1 MFDNTPNILFTII
14 IILIMQDFDLLFVQK
29 TLINMFEKF
38 FDVKEVVLTPIAGS
52 GSDRLYFRGRAHS
65 VSCIATYVPDAAEGE
80 CFVGLAR
87 DFLKC
92 GISVPKIYDVSSDF
106 HYYLQEDLGDESLFS
121 LLKSPD
127 AERLV
132 KETLL
137 RLATLQKTPENEWK
151 SDCLNHDFSN
161 RQIMW
166 DLNYF
171 KYEYLKPRN
180 VVFDEDKLE
189 NDFERLA
196 KTLLST
202 PDEFCGFMMRDCQS
216 RNVMITPSG
225 PVFIDFQGG
234 RRGPALYDAVSFLW
248 QARAAFTDE
257 FRKLMLDFY
266 CMAYCNGDDR
276 KKKEMLS
283 LLDEFVLFRTLQV
296 LGAYGFRGLV
306 QKKSH
311 FLLSIPGA
319 LANLKTIL
327 DKGVLGV
334 YPELMKVVGMLVEDD
349 MFKTEDSDGTLV
361 VEVFSFSYKKGYPQD
376 LSGNGGGFIFD
387 CRALHNPG
395 RYKEYQNLTGK
406 DHQVIEYLESIG
418 EVSHFLQGVWSL
430 TDPAIERYLKRGFT
444 HMQIGFGCT
453 GGQHRSVYCAE
464 NMAAHVKKL
473 FPEAKVRLFHREQPA
488 ISPLNL

>member
-1 MFDNTPNILFTII
+1 
-14 IILIMQDFDLLFVQK
+14 
-29 TLINMFEKF
+29 MFEKF
-38 FDVKEVVLTPIAGS
+38 FDVKDVVMTPIAGS
-52 GSDRLYFRGRAHS
+52 GSDRLYFRMCAHS
-65 VSCIATYVPDAAEGE
+65 VSCIATYVPDAAEGK

-92 GISVPKIYDVSSDF
+92 GIPVPKIYDVSSDF

-121 LLKSPD
+121 LLKSHD

-137 RLATLQKTPENEWK
+137 RLTNLQKTPVNVWK
-151 SDCLNHDFSN
+151 SDCLIKNFSN

-180 VVFDEDKLE
+180 IVFDEDKLE

-196 KTLLST
+196 EKLLST

-216 RNVMITPSG
+216 RNVMITSSG

-234 RRGPALYDAVSFLW
+234 RSGPALYDAISFLW
-248 QARAAFTDE
+248 QARAGFTDE
-257 FRKLMLDFY
+257 FRMTMLDSY
-266 CMAYCNGDDR
+266 CMAYCNGDER
-276 KKKEMLS
+276 KKEEMLS

-319 LANLKTIL
+319 LANLKAL
-327 DKGVLGV
+327 NDEGALEV
-334 YPELMKVVGMLVEDD
+334 YPELMKIVGDLVDD
-349 MFKTEDSDGTLV
+349 IMFKNEVSDGSLV
-361 VEVFSFSYKKGYPQD
+361 VEIFSFSYKKGYPQD

-395 RYKEYQNLTGK
+395 RYKEYKTLTGK
-406 DHQVIEYLESIG
+406 DRQVIEYLERIG
-418 EVSHFLQGVWSL
+418 EVRHFLDGVWSL
-430 TDPAIERYLKRGFT
+430 TDPAIERYIKRGFT
-444 HMQIGFGCT
+444 HIQIGFGCT

-464 NMAAHVKKL
+464 KMASHVKEL
-473 FPEAKVRLFHREQPA
+473 FPEANVRLLHREQPA
-488 ISPLNL
+488 ISPQKIYL